1 MLRNYH
7 LRVNLRHH
15 EVCVYR
21 FAKYL
26 IPSLLLAAAALIS
39 FVSAQDDGTL
49 AGPKPYKFVL
59 GPELKG
65 DEAKNAVVKPAFKAV
80 ADDQFDYEV
89 YFNVR
94 RSGGTSQGGA
104 GGFSRSET
112 WTALCNLLLEENEL
126 AGRKDLR
133 AAFRYDTLLFDLS
146 DGESDYSG
154 YIGPASGDGPARKSA
169 TFWKVG
175 NDGARTTAYAIPG
188 WSGVSSNGVEGA
200 RSTQSVGANASA
212 WFSVSGSGRLY
223 DEVYFAEYDS
233 ADQRNFPA
241 RLLDPVHI
249 ALGLMPEFSADAS
262 VQLGGSTTVRRRMP
276 MGSLPGATVEYDVT
290 YTLEKVYGTQ
300 ADPTCAQFKFSA
312 KPVVVAQSTDLDAK
326 WSIRFDAPEIVEG
339 VLVYDLVKGV
349 AAVVRYKYAL
359 KGELVGRGSGASTS
373 SFACEAEFSAS
384 LRKESKTK

>member
-1 MLRNYH
+1 VLRNYH

-39 FVSAQDDGTL
+39 FVSAQDDG
-49 AGPKPYKFVL
+49 AVPGPKPYKFVL

-65 DEAKNAVVKPAFKAV
+65 EEAKNAVVKPAFKAV
-80 ADDQFDYEV
+80 ADDQFNYDV

-104 GGFSRSET
+104 GGFARSET
-112 WTALCNLLLEENEL
+112 WTALCNLLMEENEL

-133 AAFRYDTLLFDLS
+133 AAFRYDALFFDLT
-146 DGESDYSG
+146 DGDADYSG
-154 YIGPASGDGPARKSA
+154 YVGPASGEGGERKAA

-175 NDGARTTAYAIPG
+175 KDGTRTTAYAIPG
-188 WSGVSSNGVEGA
+188 WTGVSSNGVEGA

-212 WFSVSGSGRLY
+212 WFSVSGAGRVY
-223 DEVYFAEYDS
+223 DELYFAEYDS
-233 ADQRNFPA
+233 ADQRSYPA

-249 ALGLMPEFSADAS
+249 ALGLMPEFAPDAS
-262 VQLGGSTTVRRRMP
+262 VQLNGTTTVRRRMP
-276 MGSLPGATVEYDVT
+276 MGSLPGATVDYELT
-290 YTLEKVYGTQ
+290 YTLERVYGTQ

-312 KPVVVAQSTDLDAK
+312 KPVTSAQSTDLDAQ
-326 WSIRFDAPEIVEG
+326 WSIRFTAPEIVDG
-339 VLVYDLVKGV
+339 LLVYDLVKGV
-349 AAVVRYKYAL
+349 AAIVRYKYAL
-359 KGELVGRGSGASTS
+359 KGELVGRGSGAPASN
-373 SFACEAEFSAS
+373 FVCEAEFSAS
-384 LRKESKTK
+384 LRKESKSK